1 MRGSTSRFPYDDSH
15 DLRPVFVRESAD
27 RRRNPYLDLV
37 YRQICP
43 DGAGTDGASGAS
55 HDVGGGVQA
64 FQTRVSASL
73 VGCVPIVAIFFV
85 EMRAMAGSGFE
96 GVWQMHHLRRRESG
110 ESSRVIAFVF
120 VAGCQK
126 IAVIDLVPDA
136 SRRGSRTVYGSDGYY
151 LRASAS

>member
-55 HDVGGGVQA
+55 HDVGGGSGFSNSGECFA
-64 FQTRVSASL
+64 RRL
-73 VGCVPIVAIFFV
+73 RPDRRDFFV